1 MENKFEY
8 IKGRKKEGD
17 RIMKFNGVAVKFEDV
32 ANMCIFFMNNEDI
45 LYPPEQGFKGAEMFK
60 DYIKDVLET
69 REIPTNSK
77 YKIKKNKLTKIS
89 DEGMI
94 TDLRYA
100 NT

>member
-1 MENKFEY
+1 MSGKFEY

-17 RIMKFNGVAVKFEDV
+17 RIMKFNGVAVSFQDV

-69 REIPTNSK
+69 REIPTDSK

>member
-1 MENKFEY
+1 MSGKFEY

-17 RIMKFNGVAVKFEDV
+17 RIMKFNGVAVSFQDV

-69 REIPTNSK
+69 REIPTDSK

-89 DEGMI
+89 EDGVIYE
-94 TDLRYA
+94 
-100 NT
+100 NN

>member
-1 MENKFEY
+1 MSGKFEY

-32 ANMCIFFMNNEDI
+32 AKMCIFFMNNEDI

-89 DEGMI
+89 DKGMI

>member
-1 MENKFEY
+1 
-8 IKGRKKEGD
+8 
-17 RIMKFNGVAVKFEDV
+17 
-32 ANMCIFFMNNEDI
+32 
-45 LYPPEQGFKGAEMFK
+45 MFK

-69 REIPTNSK
+69 REIPTDSK
-77 YKIKKNKLTKIS
+77 YKIKNKLTKIS

>member
-1 MENKFEY
+1 MSGKFEY

-17 RIMKFNGVAVKFEDV
+17 RIMKFNGVAVSFQDV

-69 REIPTNSK
+69 REIPTDSK
-77 YKIKKNKLTKIS
+77 YKNKKNKLTKIS
-89 DEGMI
+89 EDGVIYE
-94 TDLRYA
+94 
-100 NT
+100 NN

>member
-1 MENKFEY
+1 MSSKFEY

-17 RIMKFNGVAVKFEDV
+17 RIMKFNGVAVSFQDV

-69 REIPTNSK
+69 REIPTDSK

-89 DEGMI
+89 EDGVIYE
-94 TDLRYA
+94 
-100 NT
+100 NN